1 MSNLKVAF
9 SAIQKDAIIK
19 HLSKDKRLVPLLKS
33 IKFPEVKLNKNL
45 YASLVEAII
54 SQQLSIA
61 AAKTIH
67 TRFLALFNHKMPG
80 HETLLACENN
90 FLRTAG
96 ISNQKAGYLKDIAE
110 FALQNTLNYH
120 DIKHLNDEELINYL
134 CQIKGVG
141 RWTAEMILMFN
152 LQRLNILPL
161 DDLGIQNSMKKLYGI
176 NEEGKKLKE
185 IMLKKSAN
193 WEPYKSIAC
202 MYLWRWKDEK
212 KA

>member
-1 MSNLKVAF
+1 MSNLKLTFTSVEKQ
-9 SAIQKDAIIK
+9 IIIK
-19 HLSKDKRLVPLLKS
+19 HLAKDKKLETLIKS
-33 IKFPEVKLNKNL
+33 IPFPEVKLNKNL

-67 TRFLALFNHKMPG
+67 TRFLALFNHTVPSPQS
-80 HETLLACENN
+80 LLSCDNN

-96 ISNQKAGYLKDIAE
+96 ISNQKAGYLKNIAA
-110 FALQNTLNYH
+110 FALQNSLNFN
-120 DIKHLNDEELINYL
+120 DIKHLNDDELISFL

-152 LQRLNILPL
+152 LQRLNIIPI
-161 DDLGIQNSMKKLYGI
+161 DDLGIQNSMKKLYKL
-176 NEEGKKLKE
+176 NEEGKILKE
-185 IMLKKSAN
+185 LMLKKSKK

-212 KA
+212 KV